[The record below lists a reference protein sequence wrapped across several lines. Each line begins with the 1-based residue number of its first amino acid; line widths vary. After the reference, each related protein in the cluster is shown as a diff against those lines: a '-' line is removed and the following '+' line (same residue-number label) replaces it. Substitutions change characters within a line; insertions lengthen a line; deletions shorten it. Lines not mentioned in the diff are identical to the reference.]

1 MNDME
6 LRLIQVL
13 LSWNRSIGFEV
24 AARLIDGFDFNDR
37 RTRFQFTKYVLNAL
51 PHVMRDYNG
60 PRTDENSI
68 DLNLFLDH
76 LESHDLIK
84 NQGNTIDDFAMV
96 LVLYYTHLHEVDE
109 AEVEARIADFE
120 NLNSLD
126 LFLIGGRVERR
137 SEGKPLLIDALRRKG
152 LYWLFE

>member
-1 MNDME
+1 MNDIE

-13 LSWNRSIGFEV
+13 LNWNRHIGFEV
-24 AARLIDGFDFNDR
+24 AARLIEGFDFDDR
-37 RTRFQFTKYVLNAL
+37 RTRFQFTRYILSAL
-51 PHVMRDYNG
+51 PKIIRDYTG

-68 DLNLFLDH
+68 ELNLFLDH

-84 NQGNTIDDFAMV
+84 NHGNTVDDFAMV
-96 LVLYYTHLHEVDE
+96 LVLYYTHLHEFDE
-109 AEVEARIADFE
+109 AEAEARMADFE

-126 LFLIGGRVERR
+126 LFLIGERAERR